1 MRSKLQKFTEF
12 AQSLL
17 PHETAYLLSVQQFD
31 DKIKLGILERA
42 DHNCRNPA
50 QSLPYDEALD
60 KRKYSNLKQW
70 ISERLH
76 AADVD
81 TAYEWLLE
89 TERQIETDSIAPAGE
104 ERLLALLR
112 DCTPSDYHFVKYYEL
127 AFRYRHFLLIRMR
140 YAEHR
145 AVAEFLERFQPACE
159 RSGEVREKLH
169 RATEDIVR
177 QYSGHGGESI
187 QWEPWL
193 TEVFFDETL
202 DGWNRYMALVRLT
215 FLYYNYRRFE
225 PVREKYDYLDAL
237 FRQGKYYS
245 KRLLINYY
253 GNRLLLHS
261 RFQEYD
267 EAEYYGY
274 LSVRVKTADY
284 LHYVNNLCAV
294 LLRRKKYPEA
304 LAVMKAALPESR
316 GTHSFHNK
324 IGFAAHYL
332 RCLRHTSQ
340 YRGGENYAETY
351 LRAYRKEIFEHRWHA
366 FFTAFLE
373 ILLAQKNYLKISRTV
388 EKYHLPER
396 DRAYTGKGSYLPT
409 IPWFQTVA
417 AYKTHRISAEQALD
431 DLLRP
436 LQGLNLTPDKTL
448 QIRELV
454 AELQAHVPEL
464 TEAVG
469 KALTAV
475 FKTVVLTKK

>member
-12 AQSLL
+12 AQALL
-17 PHETAYLLSVQQFD
+17 PHETAYLLSIQQFD
-31 DKIKLGILERA
+31 DKIKLAVLEQA
-42 DHNCRNPA
+42 DHNCRLPDQN
-50 QSLPYDEALD
+50 LPYDEAVD

-81 TAYEWLLE
+81 TAYEWLLDV
-89 TERQIETDSIAPAGE
+89 ERQIETDSIAPEGE
-104 ERLLALLR
+104 ERLLTLLGA
-112 DCTPSDYHFVKYYEL
+112 CTPTDYHFVKNYEL
-127 AFRYRHFLLIRMR
+127 ALRYRHFLLIRMR

-145 AVAEFLERFQPACE
+145 AVAEFLERFQAAYE
-159 RSGEVREKLH
+159 RAQEVRGKLH

-177 QYSGHGGESI
+177 QYSSHAGESMH
-187 QWEPWL
+187 WEPWL
-193 TEVFFDETL
+193 TAVFYDESL

-237 FRQGKYYS
+237 FLQGKYYS

-294 LLRRKKYPEA
+294 LLRRKKYNEA

-324 IGFAAHYL
+324 IGFVAHYL
-332 RCLRHTSQ
+332 RCLNHTGQ
-340 YRGGENYAETY
+340 YRAAENYAETY
-351 LRAYRKEIFEHRWHA
+351 LRAYRKEIFEHRWHG
-366 FFTAFLE
+366 FFVAYLE
-373 ILLAQKNYLKISRTV
+373 TLLAQKNYLKLGRIV
-388 EKYHLPER
+388 EKYQLLKR
-396 DRAYTGKGSYLPT
+396 DETFAEKGSYLPT
-409 IPWFQTVA
+409 IPWLTILSAF
-417 AYKTHRISAEQALD
+417 KMHRLNQEQAQNALLQSLD
-431 DLLRP
+431 RLA
-436 LQGLNLTPDKTL
+436 LTPDKVA
-448 QIRELV
+448 QIGELM
-454 AELQAHVPEL
+454 QDIQPHVPEL
-464 TEAVG
+464 AE
-469 KALTAV
+469 
-475 FKTVVLTKK
+475 VVRRRLAC

>member
-1 MRSKLQKFTEF
+1 MRNKLQKFTEF
-12 AQSLL
+12 AQALL

-31 DKIKLGILERA
+31 DKIKLAVLEQV
-42 DHNCRNPA
+42 DHNCRLPD
-50 QSLPYDEALD
+50 QYLPYDETVD

-81 TAYEWLLE
+81 TAYEWLLDA
-89 TERQIETDSIAPAGE
+89 ERQIETDSIAPEAE
-104 ERLLALLR
+104 ERLSALLR
-112 DCTPSDYHFVKYYEL
+112 DCTPTEYHFVKYYEL
-127 AFRYRHFLLIRMR
+127 ALRYRHFLLIRMR

-145 AVAEFLERFQPACE
+145 AVAEFLERFQPAYE
-159 RSGEVREKLH
+159 RAQEVREKLH
-169 RATEDIVR
+169 RATEDIVQ
-177 QYSGHGGESI
+177 QYSSHAGESI

-193 TEVFFDETL
+193 TGVFYDETL

-215 FLYYNYRRFE
+215 FLYYNYRLFE

-294 LLRRKKYPEA
+294 LLRRKKYAEA

-324 IGFAAHYL
+324 IGFVAHYL
-332 RCLRHTSQ
+332 RCLNHTSQ
-340 YRGGENYAETY
+340 HRTAENYAETY
-351 LRAYRKEIFEHRWHA
+351 LRAFRKEIFEHRWHA
-366 FFTAFLE
+366 FFIAYLE
-373 ILLAQKNYLKISRTV
+373 TLLAQNNYLKIGRTTEKYQLLKRDEAYV
-388 EKYHLPER
+388 EKG
-396 DRAYTGKGSYLPT
+396 AYLPT
-409 IPWFQTVA
+409 IPWFHMVSA
-417 AYKTHRISAEQALD
+417 LKMHRITGEKARAALLQSLESLTMTSD
-431 DLLRP
+431 KVNQINELL
-436 LQGLNLTPDKTL
+436 L
-448 QIRELV
+448 
-454 AELQAHVPEL
+454 ELQPHVPEL
-464 TEAVG
+464 VE
-469 KALTAV
+469 
-475 FKTVVLTKK
+475 VVRGRLVS